1 MEFKKCPQC
10 GSFYAFTGKIC
21 PNCATKDTAK
31 MQKLENYLQNYTTP
45 DTVEELSI
53 NTGIPAKD
61 LTRFISQ
68 NNKFSDLGLDLNL

>member
-1 MEFKKCPQC
+1 
-10 GSFYAFTGKIC
+10 
-21 PNCATKDTAK
+21 